1 MADQGPISRRYFEGA
16 TEARGS
22 VATGKRPRAPLRAAA
37 WVLSAVAKIESRDRV
52 VTREGSNVCCSRRIR
67 LDHEWRRFRID
78 LGLRE
83 QEWRSRVLLRNPKH
97 GPHLSALFES
107 GRRIQGKSA
116 PFDPKVIALL
126 ADW

>member
-67 LDHEWRRFRID
+67 LDHESRRFRID
-78 LGLRE
+78 HGLPE
-83 QEWRSRVLLRNPKH
+83 QEWRPRILLRNPQH
-97 GPHLSALFES
+97 GPHVSALFES
-107 GRRIQGKSA
+107 CRRIYGKAGTVRSKS
-116 PFDPKVIALL
+116 DRTVS
-126 ADW
+126 